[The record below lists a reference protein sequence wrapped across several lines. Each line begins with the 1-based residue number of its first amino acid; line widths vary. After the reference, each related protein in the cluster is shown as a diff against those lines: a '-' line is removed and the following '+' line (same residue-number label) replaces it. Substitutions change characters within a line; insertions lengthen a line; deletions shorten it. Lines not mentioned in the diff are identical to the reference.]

1 MATVRNK
8 VKRLAGPQLRSALKL
23 QLVNL
28 DKANRRAHRNPRLAL
43 GLKLL
48 TRKHK
53 RELRLPALLRRLPLV
68 IEPLIRWSLNVM

>member
-1 MATVRNK
+1 MAVRHK
-8 VKRLAGPQLRSALKL
+8 VKRLAGPQLRSVLKL

-28 DKANRRAHRNPRLAL
+28 DKAHRRARRNPRLAL

-53 RELRLPALLRRLPLV
+53 RELRLLALLPRPPLV
-68 IEPLIRWSLNVM
+68 IEPLIR